1 MPKPDPALLRAVERY
16 YTGRLQEHGA
26 TAKGVDW
33 NSEESQRLRFR
44 QLARLWDDEQDDASV
59 IDFGCGYGALLDYL
73 RAEGRA
79 FVYQGYDI
87 SDAMITEATSR
98 AGARGGGRSTF
109 TSDSAR
115 LERADY
121 VVASG
126 VFNVKLEVDPKAW
139 EAYMHQTVDTMAS
152 LATRGFAFNAL
163 TSYSDGDKRRADLYY
178 ADPRYWF
185 DHCKRAYSRF
195 VTLIHD
201 YPLYEFTILVRHQA

>member
-1 MPKPDPALLRAVERY
+1 MRKPDPALLRAVERY
-16 YTGRLQEHGA
+16 YTGRLQEHGT

-44 QLARLWDDEQDDASV
+44 QLARLWDDERDDVSV

-73 RAEGRA
+73 RDEGRA
-79 FVYQGYDI
+79 FVYQGFDI
-87 SDAMITEATSR
+87 SDAMIKAATSR
-98 AGARGGGRSTF
+98 AGARGRSMF
-109 TSDSAR
+109 TSDSAQ

-126 VFNVKLEVDPKAW
+126 VFNVKLEVDSKAW

-163 TSYSDGDKRRADLYY
+163 TSYSDSDKRRDDLYY

-185 DHCKRAYSRF
+185 DHCKRTYSRF

-201 YPLYEFTILVRHQA
+201 YPLYEFTILVRHQV